1 MTTLQTEGAN
11 SGGPTVPAKIFCG
24 GLSEV
29 TTNASLRTHFSPYGE
44 IVDSVVL
51 TEKTTG
57 RSRGFGF
64 ITFASEESVDAVLS
78 SPQIVDGKE
87 IDCKRAV
94 PRGVI
99 QANDAEESMEGSNQA
114 GHNSSN
120 ANTLNS
126 SLGYGVGCNNA
137 GGSSS
142 ASGRSHLG
150 GSGGSSGGFSATK
163 IFVGGLPQ
171 SCTDE
176 KLREHFGKYGTI
188 KNLSVM
194 VDRDTNRHRGFG
206 FVEYESPDAVE
217 EVMRHYYDHQIDNKW
232 VECKKALP
240 REIMAGNSSQSNSG
254 GHGPSIGNPRARGNS
269 ALAAAA
275 AAAAP
280 NAAGSSYADY
290 YRNPYLPVHT
300 GGVPG
305 QQVYG
310 RYGRHDPRYMYT
322 GYASGYSSGI
332 YAAGGYGQMA
342 APIHHASAPGPQSSA
357 GVPVSMPQVIS
368 TLGSHFGEV
377 PSEHTGN
384 LQVQQTSGSAAAAS
398 NSSNLNAGNCG
409 NSNSGSSYDDQ
420 EDYISEQQGGV
431 SDSNLHPYHHPAVS
445 AQSNP
450 PNTTA
455 GTHPPR
461 PGIPPHIYAPT
472 MARPGPYA
480 QGRYAP
486 SGGLPYSVPGA
497 VPTHGRLRGMY

>member
-1 MTTLQTEGAN
+1 MTTLQTEGGS

-24 GLSEV
+24 GLSDV

-64 ITFASEESVDAVLS
+64 ITFASEESVNAVLS

-99 QANDAEESMEGSNQA
+99 QANEADESADSNNQASNNSGNTNANNANISGNSGSNTA
-114 GHNSSN
+114 NSNSN
-120 ANTLNS
+120 VT
-126 SLGYGVGCNNA
+126 
-137 GGSSS
+137 
-142 ASGRSHLG
+142 GRSHIG
-150 GSGGSSGGFSATK
+150 GAGGSSGGFSATK

-240 REIMAGNSSQSNSG
+240 REIMAGNSNQSNSG
-254 GHGPSIGNPRARGNS
+254 GHAPSLGNPRVRTNP
-269 ALAAAA
+269 ALAAASTTA
-275 AAAAP
+275 
-280 NAAGSSYADY
+280 NSNYADY
-290 YRNPYLPVHT
+290 YRNPYLPVHA
-300 GGVPG
+300 GGVPS
-305 QQVYG
+305 QQIYG

-322 GYASGYSSGI
+322 GYASGYSSNI
-332 YAAGGYGQMA
+332 YATGGYGQIA
-342 APIHHASAPGPQSSA
+342 PPIHHATAPGPQSSA
-357 GVPVSMPQVIS
+357 SVSVSMPPVIPN
-368 TLGSHFGEV
+368 LGSHYGDVSPEQ
-377 PSEHTGN
+377 TGN
-384 LQVQQTSGSAAAAS
+384 LQVQTAGSAGAS
-398 NSSNLNAGNCG
+398 NASNLNASNVSNN
-409 NSNSGSSYDDQ
+409 NSSSAPNYDNQ
-420 EDYISEQQGGV
+420 EDYLSEQQGV
-431 SDSNLHPYHHPAVS
+431 SDSNVHPYHHPATSTASTSS
-445 AQSNP
+445 AAAP
-450 PNTTA
+450 GA
-455 GTHPPR
+455 HPPR
-461 PGIPPHIYAPT
+461 PAIPPPHMYAPN

-486 SGGLPYSVPGA
+486 SGALPYSVPGA

>member
-1 MTTLQTEGAN
+1 MTTVQTEDG
-11 SGGPTVPAKIFCG
+11 SSGPTVPAKIFCG
-24 GLSEV
+24 GLSDA

-94 PRGVI
+94 PRGAI
-99 QANDAEESMEGSNQA
+99 QANETDESADNSNQSS
-114 GHNSSN
+114 NISSN
-120 ANTLNS
+120 ACTI
-126 SLGYGVGCNNA
+126 NN
-137 GGSSS
+137 GGSNGTSS
-142 ASGRSHLG
+142 NSNASGKPHTG
-150 GSGGSSGGFSATK
+150 NSSGGFSATK

-206 FVEYESPDAVE
+206 FVEYESSDAVE

-240 REIMAGNSSQSNSG
+240 REIMAGNSNQTNSG
-254 GHGPSIGNPRARGNS
+254 GHGPSLGNPRARANP
-269 ALAAAA
+269 ALAAASA
-275 AAAAP
+275 TA
-280 NAAGSSYADY
+280 SSNYADY
-290 YRNPYLPVHT
+290 YRNPYLPVHA
-300 GGVPG
+300 GGVPS

-322 GYASGYSSGI
+322 GYASGYSSNI
-332 YAAGGYGQMA
+332 YSAGGYGQMA
-342 APIHHASAPGPQSSA
+342 PMHHAAASGPSSPA
-357 GVPVSMPQVIS
+357 GVAVSMPTVIP
-368 TLGSHFGEV
+368 TIGSHYGDVSPEQA
-377 PSEHTGN
+377 GI
-384 LQVQQTSGSAAAAS
+384 QVQPGTGSAAAA
-398 NSSNLNAGNCG
+398 NSSNLNSSVAGSG
-409 NSNSGSSYDDQ
+409 SNSNSGSGYENQ
-420 EDYISEQQGGV
+420 EEFISEKQGV
-431 SDSNLHPYHHPAVS
+431 SDSNLHSYTAASGAQPA
-445 AQSNP
+445 
-450 PNTTA
+450 A
-455 GTHPPR
+455 GAGVHPPR
-461 PGIPPHIYAPT
+461 PGMPPHMYPPGMPRA
-472 MARPGPYA
+472 GPYT

-486 SGGLPYSVPGA
+486 PGTIPYSVPGS
-497 VPTHGRLRGMY
+497 VPTHGRPRGMY

>member
-1 MTTLQTEGAN
+1 MTTLQTEGGS

-24 GLSEV
+24 GLSDV

-99 QANDAEESMEGSNQA
+99 QANEADESADNNQA
-114 GHNSSN
+114 SSN
-120 ANTLNS
+120 SGNTNTSVNIGGNS
-126 SLGYGVGCNNA
+126 VSNNI
-137 GGSSS
+137 SSNS
-142 ASGRSHLG
+142 NVTGRSHIG
-150 GSGGSSGGFSATK
+150 GSGSSSGGFSATK

-240 REIMAGNSSQSNSG
+240 REIMAGNSNQSNSV
-254 GHGPSIGNPRARGNS
+254 GHGPSLGNHRIRTNP
-269 ALAAAA
+269 ALAAASA
-275 AAAAP
+275 AAS
-280 NAAGSSYADY
+280 SSYADY
-290 YRNPYLPVHT
+290 YRNPYLPVHA
-300 GGVPG
+300 GGIPS
-305 QQVYG
+305 QQIYG

-322 GYASGYSSGI
+322 GYASGYSSNI
-332 YAAGGYGQMA
+332 YATGGYAQMA
-342 APIHHASAPGPQSSA
+342 HMHHAAAPGSQSSA
-357 GVPVSMPQVIS
+357 GVAVSMPSVIPA
-368 TLGSHFGEV
+368 LGSHYAEV
-377 PSEHTGN
+377 PPEQAGS
-384 LQVQQTSGSAAAAS
+384 LQVQPTGSTATS
-398 NSSNLNAGNCG
+398 NTSNLNANNTNNNNG
-409 NSNSGSSYDDQ
+409 SNSAPNYENQD
-420 EDYISEQQGGV
+420 EYHLSEQGV
-431 SDSNLHPYHHPAVS
+431 SDSNIHSYHPATS
-445 AQSNP
+445 
-450 PNTTA
+450 TA
-455 GTHPPR
+455 STPSTAAPGAHPPR
-461 PGIPPHIYAPT
+461 PGMPPPHIYAPN
-472 MARPGPYA
+472 MARPGPYT

-486 SGGLPYSVPGA
+486 SGAIPYSVPGT
-497 VPTHGRLRGMY
+497 VPAHGRLRGMY

>member
-1 MTTLQTEGAN
+1 MMATIQTESSS

-24 GLSEV
+24 GLSDV

-99 QANDAEESMEGSNQA
+99 QANETEDSTENNQTSNSNTSNAVITNVNSSGTSGNGSAN
-114 GHNSSN
+114 NSSN
-120 ANTLNS
+120 AT
-126 SLGYGVGCNNA
+126 
-137 GGSSS
+137 
-142 ASGRSHLG
+142 GRSHMG
-150 GSGGSSGGFSATK
+150 NSSGSSGGFSATK

-176 KLREHFGKYGTI
+176 KLRDHFGKYGTI

-217 EVMRHYYDHQIDNKW
+217 EVMRHYYDHKIDNKW

-240 REIMAGNSSQSNSG
+240 REIMAGNSNQNNIG
-254 GHGPSIGNPRARGNS
+254 GHGGGSMGSSRVRANPGITAGS
-269 ALAAAA
+269 AAA
-275 AAAAP
+275 
-280 NAAGSSYADY
+280 NSSYADY
-290 YRNPYLPVHT
+290 YRNPYLPVHA
-300 GGVPG
+300 GGVPS
-305 QQVYG
+305 QQIYG
-310 RYGRHDPRYMYT
+310 RYGRHDPRYMYA
-322 GYASGYSSGI
+322 GYASGYSSNI
-332 YAAGGYGQMA
+332 YTGGYGQIPQM
-342 APIHHASAPGPQSSA
+342 HHTAAPGPPSSN
-357 GVPVSMPQVIS
+357 GMGVSMPSVIP

-377 PSEHTGN
+377 SSEQTGN
-384 LQVQQTSGSAAAAS
+384 LQVQAAGQTNNS
-398 NSSNLNAGNCG
+398 NSSLNAS
-409 NSNSGSSYDDQ
+409 SNSSSTANPNSGNFENQDG
-420 EDYISEQQGGV
+420 YISEQQGMP
-431 SDSNLHPYHHPAVS
+431 DSNLHSYHHPTASVAAAPATAPS
-445 AQSNP
+445 A
-450 PNTTA
+450 A
-455 GTHPPR
+455 HPSR
-461 PGIPPHIYAPT
+461 PGMPPHVYAPN
-472 MARPGPYA
+472 MVRPGPYA

-486 SGGLPYSVPGA
+486 SGALPYSVPGT
-497 VPTHGRLRGMY
+497 VPTHGRMRGMY